1 MNRKKWAVSLISLY
15 VAVMLLIGGV
25 VVIVDPYFH
34 YHAPIKG
41 LSYSLEDVFYVND
54 GVSKHFKYNAII
66 TGTSMTRDFKTGEA
80 DELFDKDF
88 VRLTYHGEGF
98 KRIGNSLVTAIDAN
112 EDLDF
117 VIWGVD
123 TMWLIADED
132 WEGYEEYPDY
142 LFDDI
147 WWNDVNYLY
156 NKEILWKDV
165 VPEVIRSIQQK
176 PADTFD
182 DYAATDN
189 GMGKENVLRQYERP
203 SREEKPDGQE
213 ETDDL
218 FTTMERTLAQN
229 VLPVIESNP
238 DVTFYIF
245 FPPYSICWW
254 DGLNQRGTDVMMR
267 RIDMEQYVIE
277 HLLAYDNVRLF
288 SFFNNHEL
296 ICNLNNYVDEA
307 HYTGNI
313 SSQILI
319 WMKEGEYELTEDNYR
334 DYLADIRDFYG
345 HYDYESIFMDK

>member
-1 MNRKKWAVSLISLY
+1 MNRKKWAVSFIVLY
-15 VAVMLLIGGV
+15 VAVMLFIGAV

-54 GVSKHFKYNAII
+54 GVSKHFKYNAVI
-66 TGTSMTRDFKTGEA
+66 TGTSMTRDFKTREA
-80 DELFDKDF
+80 DKLFDKEF

-98 KRIGNSLVTAIDAN
+98 KRIGNSLATAIDAN
-112 EDLDF
+112 ENLDL

-123 TMWLIADED
+123 TMWLIADEN
-132 WEGYEEYPDY
+132 WEGYEEYPEY

-147 WWNDVNYLY
+147 WWNDTNYLY
-156 NKEILWKDV
+156 NKEIWWNDV
-165 VPEVIRSIQQK
+165 IPEIIRTMK
-176 PADTFD
+176 KEPADRFD
-182 DYAATDN
+182 DYTATN
-189 GMGKENVLRQYERP
+189 NSMGRENVLKQYERP
-203 SREEKPDGQE
+203 AKGEKEAGQT
-213 ETDDL
+213 ETADL
-218 FTTMERTLAQN
+218 FNTMKESLDEN
-229 VLPVIESNP
+229 VLSVIEDNP
-238 DVTFYIF
+238 NVTFYIF

-254 DGLNQRGTDVMMR
+254 DSLNQSGEDVLMR

-277 HLLAYDNVRLF
+277 QMLRYDNVRLF

-319 WMKEGEYELTEDNYR
+319 WMKEGEHELTEENYR
-334 DYLADIRDFYG
+334 NYLKDIRDFYSS
-345 HYDYESIFMDK
+345 YDYESIFK